1 MLRVLKFR
9 SIVVEILGN
18 AKQFY
23 PLTLQTWGRYHGQ
36 TLNPQAPVET
46 IATPIIV
53 QELIA

>member
-18 AKQFY
+18 TNQFCT
-23 PLTLQTWGRYHGQ
+23 LTLQTWGRYHRQ
-36 TLNPQAPVET
+36 TLIPQAPGET